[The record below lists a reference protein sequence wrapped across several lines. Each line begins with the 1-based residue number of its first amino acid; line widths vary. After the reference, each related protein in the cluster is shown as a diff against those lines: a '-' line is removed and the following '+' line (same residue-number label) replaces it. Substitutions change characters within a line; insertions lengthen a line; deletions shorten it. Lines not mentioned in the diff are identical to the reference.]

1 MALTHSANLYWV
13 TTLYQMR
20 AKYGS
25 GRGSNI
31 MVKKTKLMSVSME
44 LLGDRGK

>member
-13 TTLYQMR
+13 TTLYQIR

-25 GRGSNI
+25 GRGQQYNGEKDI
-31 MVKKTKLMSVSME
+31 INVCYHETA
-44 LLGDRGK
+44 GRWR